1 MCKKERVSLELH
13 RRAVSFTLTCV
24 QWGALANPS
33 LNVSESLEQKQT
45 NKDMVASRKQGNK

>member
-24 QWGALANPS
+24 QWGALANAS

-45 NKDMVASRKQGNK
+45 NKDMVASWMQRNK